1 MLSSSF
7 DVTAVRFS
15 MLTLGVVAAATAC
28 GLLGTSILQSPHPH
42 AAACM
47 AASGLKSFGVPMLYG
62 GVGLLALWAHVETRH
77 SHWEWHGW
85 REMGRPVFTM
95 RAIRGC
101 LASAVGVAI
110 VLCFVGLGDA
120 IIGTSRAAQK
130 VANGAC
136 PLPVTSTA
144 KG

>member
-1 MLSSSF
+1 MLGSSF
-7 DVTAVRFS
+7 DVAAVRFG

-47 AASGLKSFGVPMLYG
+47 AASGLQSFGEPLLYG
-62 GVGLLALWAHVETRH
+62 GAGLLALWAHVETRH
-77 SHWEWHGW
+77 NHWEWHGW
-85 REMGRPVFTM
+85 REKGRPVLTM

-120 IIGTSRAAQK
+120 IIGTSRVAQK

-136 PLPVTSTA
+136 PLPVTSTSN
-144 KG
+144 G

>member
-28 GLLGTSILQSPHPH
+28 GLLGTSILQSPNPH
-42 AAACM
+42 VAACM
-47 AASGLKSFGVPMLYG
+47 AASGLKSFGEPMLHG
-62 GVGLLALWAHVETRH
+62 GTGMLALWAHVETRH
-77 SHWEWHGW
+77 NYWEWHGW
-85 REMGRPVFTM
+85 REKGRPLLTM
-95 RAIRGC
+95 RFIRGC
-101 LASAVGVAI
+101 LAAAVSVAI
-110 VLCFVGLGDA
+110 IASFVGLGDA
-120 IIGTSRAAQK
+120 IVGTARTAQK

-136 PLPVTSTA
+136 PLPVASTT